1 MMDFPLRYCPDGW
14 QRLERLR
21 GLYEERLQDRIW
33 ACMEVPT
40 AALLRFADRYPDGP
54 TQCPDL
60 NDRVAFWDALLAER
74 AALLDDSVPSAYLS
88 ELDQGLYGGIVGGE
102 VRFMAHPENG
112 WISSMVP
119 PILKEWSDLEKL
131 SINHECD
138 FYQFY
143 LRELELFRRGA
154 QGKFGVSHFILI
166 DSLNFVFELF
176 GGTRTYL
183 ELLDHPEYV
192 RQAVDFAYQ
201 LNLDVQQTFFKEI
214 PLLAEGTCSNMVQW
228 IPGRIVSES
237 VDPFHMTDV
246 EYFER
251 WGREP
256 AERIF
261 AAFDGGVL
269 HIHGNGRHLIEAVS
283 SLRGLKAIFLGD
295 DKDIPTA
302 FSVLPALKRRC
313 GGQPLVVQVGF
324 PDFLAAL
331 YSHSLPGGILYKVLE
346 VPDSDTANRV
356 MDRVRTYR
364 V

>member
-21 GLYEERLQDRIW
+21 SLYERRLQDRIL

-40 AALLRFADRYPDGP
+40 AALRGFAERYPEGEI
-54 TQCPDL
+54 QCPDL

-74 AALLDDSVPSAYLS
+74 ALVLDDSIPAAYLS

-119 PILKEWSDLEKL
+119 PILKDWAGLEKL
-131 SINHECD
+131 AINH
-138 FYQFY
+138 QSALHRFY
-143 LRELELFRRGA
+143 LRELEVFGRGA
-154 QGKFGVSHFILI
+154 EGKFGISHFILI
-166 DSLNFVFELF
+166 DSLNFVFELL
-176 GGTRTYL
+176 GGARTYL

-192 RQAVDFAYQ
+192 RQAVDFAYW
-201 LNLDVQQTFFKEI
+201 LNLDVQQTFFAAI
-214 PLLAEGTCSNMVQW
+214 PLLAGGTCSNMVQW

-237 VDPFHMTDV
+237 VDPFHMTSV

-251 WGREP
+251 WGRVP
-256 AERIF
+256 AERIL

-269 HIHGNGRHLIEAVS
+269 HIHGNGRHLLEAVA

-295 DKDIPTA
+295 DKGFPTA
-302 FSVLPALKRRC
+302 FSVLPTLQRRS
-313 GGQPLVVQVGF
+313 GDLPLVVQVGF

-331 YSHSLPGGILYKVLE
+331 EAHRLPGGVLYKVLG
-346 VPDSDTANRV
+346 VPDTDAANRV
-356 MDRVRTYR
+356 MDRVRAYR
-364 V
+364 L